1 MKISRRRLLI
11 GMNSVFAM
19 MSMPKIALA
28 NVPKI
33 NLEAFAEVRPARKN
47 YNHYFAFDHGIYAA
61 NINKNIK
68 LKMGEVKKDLRNP
81 MFIDGLFEMP
91 KKRLGSTN

>member
-28 NVPKI
+28 NAPKI
-33 NLEAFAEVRPARKN
+33 NLEAAPCQKKIITITLLLTMVFMQL
-47 YNHYFAFDHGIYAA
+47 IL
-61 NINKNIK
+61 IK
-68 LKMGEVKKDLRNP
+68 ILN
-81 MFIDGLFEMP
+81 
-91 KKRLGSTN
+91 